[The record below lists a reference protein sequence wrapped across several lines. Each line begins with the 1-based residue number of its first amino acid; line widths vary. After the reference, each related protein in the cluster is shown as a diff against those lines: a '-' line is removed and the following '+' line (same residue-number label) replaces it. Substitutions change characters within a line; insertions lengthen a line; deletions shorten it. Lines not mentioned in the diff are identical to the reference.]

1 VNANATGRALRLP
14 DASAVLEAVMRQRT
28 DLVADK
34 RRVLAIAVGA
44 ALDETLQGLT
54 HLDYRRAARATA
66 VELRFVAE
74 SFDVI
79 ICDSERFGAEAP
91 RAPRELTRMLR
102 PGGRLILAVAAER
115 SDAYRRQLAAEGFLV
130 ALAHAGADTH
140 VLLGVRGEFA
150 ADRR

>member
-1 VNANATGRALRLP
+1 ML
-14 DASAVLEAVMRQRT
+14 QRT
-28 DLVADK
+28 DLVEDK
-34 RRVLAIAVGA
+34 RRVLAIAIDT

-79 ICDSERFGAEAP
+79 ICDSERFGADAP
-91 RAPRELTRMLR
+91 RAPQELTRMLR
-102 PGGRLILAVAAER
+102 PGGRLILAVAADR
-115 SDAYRRQLAAEGFLV
+115 SDAYRRRLAAEGFLV
-130 ALAHAGADTH
+130 VLAHADEDTH

-150 ADRR
+150 AHRH

>member
-1 VNANATGRALRLP
+1 
-14 DASAVLEAVMRQRT
+14 MRQRT
-28 DLVADK
+28 DLAEDK
-34 RRVLAIAVGA
+34 RRVLAIAIGT

-79 ICDSERFGAEAP
+79 ICDSERFGTDAP
-91 RAPRELTRMLR
+91 RAPQELTRMLR
-102 PGGRLILAVAAER
+102 PGGRLILAVAGER
-115 SDAYRRQLAAEGFLV
+115 SDAYRRRLADEGFLV
-130 ALAHAGADTH
+130 ALAHADEDTH

-150 ADRR
+150 AYRR